1 MNLENENF
9 AEPQI
14 IQCPNQ
20 KSFDSH
26 LESWNQIQKIG
37 QSYNCNIEWS
47 ILDKAEKTFILK
59 VCGCSKQDQQNGL
72 IEVMKFLC
80 KEGIEPA
87 IIIETKDLNDKQNKL
102 LKALNALESV
112 NHG

>member
-1 MNLENENF
+1 MTKEGTVLVLNESV
-9 AEPQI
+9 I
-14 IQCPNQ
+14 IECPSQN
-20 KSFDSH
+20 SFKGH
-26 LESWNQIQKIG
+26 LKNWDKIEKIG
-37 QSYNCNIEWS
+37 QSFGCDFEWS
-47 ILDKAEKTFILK
+47 ILNEEDKTFILK
-59 VCGCSKQDQQNGL
+59 VCNCSKQDQQNAL

-87 IIIETKDLNDKQNKL
+87 IIIKTKDLNENKL